1 MRKQITL
8 YDDQYAF
15 YKELKSEKL
24 LVAFVE
30 YMFEDVEPQWLNSLE
45 QTIRNSLVV
54 RMDNLKKKS
63 VAWSKSRWW
72 GRPKKTTDIT
82 TEKKEKKQQKNNTK
96 TTEKQ
101 QVKVE
106 DKDKVKDNI
115 NNNLS
120 PIGDKEQSSYWDE
133 NINKCLE
140 IIKKFNWWISDWTQK
155 EQRIYWKNLIW
166 KLKEIDSVKNWNYT
180 RDQVLETI
188 LQIVSQNTYHAQK
201 IAWPKKIYYELWWL
215 MQICKSEFAKKKKQ
229 EIPFIPWIW

>member
-30 YMFEDVEPQWLNSLE
+30 YMFEDIEPQGFNSLE

-63 VAWSKSRWW
+63 EAGSKSHGWW
-72 GRPKKTTDIT
+72 RPKKTTDT
-82 TEKKEKKQQKNNTK
+82 TTQKQSQKQQKNNTK

-101 QVKVE
+101 QVE
-106 DKDKVKDNI
+106 DKDKVEDNI

-120 PIGDKEQSSYWDE
+120 ISSDIDKVQSTYWNE
-133 NINKCLE
+133 EINSCLDL
-140 IIKKFNWWISDWTQK
+140 IRKFNWWIIDWTQK

-166 KLKEIDSVKNWNYT
+166 KLKEIESVKNWNYT
-180 RDQVLETI
+180 RSQVLETI
-188 LQIVSQNTYHAQK
+188 LQIVSQNT
-201 IAWPKKIYYELWWL
+201 
-215 MQICKSEFAKKKKQ
+215 
-229 EIPFIPWIW
+229 